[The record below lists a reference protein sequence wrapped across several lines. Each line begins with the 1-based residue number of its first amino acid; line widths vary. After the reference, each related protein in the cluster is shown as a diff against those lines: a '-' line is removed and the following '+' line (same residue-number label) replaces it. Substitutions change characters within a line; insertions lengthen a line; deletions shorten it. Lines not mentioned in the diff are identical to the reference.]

1 MYSGAASRLL
11 LPALLTVSR
20 ADSGGEGLG
29 FLRSL
34 RAAAAARKIGEG
46 RMEGTSRADGRNPNQ
61 LRPFSCTGNPLN
73 RAHGSARW
81 AQGDTVVLAAVYG
94 PKPGTRK
101 GENPEKASIEVVWK
115 PKTGQIGTR
124 SSSSTLVV
132 HLACCGAAAS
142 TCVLRRRRQSKKMIT
157 LPLVSPSNRVTETE
171 SCLQEGRRGS
181 MR

>member
-1 MYSGAASRLL
+1 MFWAEAAVACLVSCGVVTGVRVL
-11 LPALLTVSR
+11 ALRFDFSPC
-20 ADSGGEGLG
+20 
-29 FLRSL
+29 
-34 RAAAAARKIGEG
+34 AAAAAVDSQG
-46 RMEGTSRADGRNPNQ
+46 RMEGTSRADGRSPNQ
-61 LRPFSCTGNPLN
+61 LRPFSCTGNPLH

-124 SSSSTLVV
+124 FPSFFFSLQ
-132 HLACCGAAAS
+132 LLLLPACLQC
-142 TCVLRRRRQSKKMIT
+142 L
-157 LPLVSPSNRVTETE
+157 SPSRVTV
-171 SCLQEGRRGS
+171 SLKMASGLQEGKRRS